1 MKKQSIK
8 NNKIAII
15 GLGYVGLPLAIEF
28 AKHFQVIGFDLDTI
42 RIKELKQNH
51 DRTNELSKDDLKA
64 VTKIHYTSDAK
75 NLKKANVYIVTVPTP
90 IDEFNVPNLDPLR
103 SASYLVGKY
112 LSHNNVVI
120 YESTVF
126 PGATEEVCV
135 PILEN
140 TSSLLLNKDFKVGY
154 SPERINPGDK
164 EKTLKNITK
173 VTSGSDNKSAEF
185 IDSLYKLVVDNT
197 HLAPSIKVAE
207 AAKVIEN
214 TQRDINIG
222 LINEL
227 AILFHKVGID
237 TKDVLD
243 AASTKWNFLRFSP
256 GLVGGHCIGV
266 DPFYLTHKAA
276 QLGHHAELILAGRR
290 INDNMSDFVANELL
304 KHLIEKNMVNNKTN
318 VLILGITFKEN
329 CPDVR
334 NTKVIGIVK
343 RLRKLSIKC
352 DIYDPEAD
360 QESLK
365 KSYNISLISKPRK
378 KNYNAVLLCVPHA
391 QLLKKGLDGIKC
403 YLKEGGV
410 FFDLKSVFEK
420 KDSDWRL

>member
-1 MKKQSIK
+1 MNKQSIK

-28 AKHFQVIGFDLDTI
+28 AKHFQVIGFDLDTT
-42 RIKELKQNH
+42 RIKELKQNY

-64 VTKIHYTSDAK
+64 AMNIHYTSDSK
-75 NLKKANVYIVTVPTP
+75 NLKKANVYIITVPTP
-90 IDEFNVPNLDPLR
+90 IDEFNAPNLDPLR

-227 AILFHKVGID
+227 AILFHKAGID

-318 VLILGITFKEN
+318 VLILGVTFKEN

-352 DIYDPEAD
+352 DIHDPEAD

-365 KSYNISLISKPRK
+365 KSYNISLISKPRM
-378 KNYNAVLLCVPHA
+378 KNYNAVLLCVPHV